1 MTLAG
6 KSVLVTGGTGFIGG
20 RLVEK
25 LLREQGARVRV
36 LVRDFRRAARIARF
50 PVEMVAGS
58 IADAAVVLKA
68 VEGCDVV
75 FHCAYD
81 FAGSRRQQKQVG
93 IQGTRNV
100 SEAVLQHGVSRMVHV
115 STFAV
120 YAPTRDGD
128 LAESAAWPRST
139 NAYVMV
145 KRQAERLVS
154 DLRRQRHLPV
164 VTLQPTLVYGPFSEQ
179 WTIGLVH
186 KLKTGLVPLVNGGAG
201 YCNAVYIDDV
211 VDALILA
218 STRPGVVGDTF
229 LISGE
234 KPVTWREFFG
244 GLEAALKISA
254 TIELSDE
261 ELATLTR
268 HSRSKGTLVRRL
280 QALAREPVV
289 RAQLARLPI
298 ARRIASLLTRYTSEE
313 RWQSLKSRLL
323 GDNSSPDNYRGR
335 QRPIH
340 LPSDSLLALYR
351 SRTRV
356 RIDKAQE
363 RLGYVPQFDL
373 ARGMDLT
380 TRFIQW
386 ANLG

>member
-1 MTLAG
+1 
-6 KSVLVTGGTGFIGG
+6 
-20 RLVEK
+20 
-25 LLREQGARVRV
+25 
-36 LVRDFRRAARIARF
+36 
-50 PVEMVAGS
+50 VAGS
-58 IADAAVVLKA
+58 IADAAAVLKA
-68 VEGCDVV
+68 VDGCDVV

-81 FAGSRRQQKQVG
+81 FAGSRRQQKHVG

-120 YAPTRDGD
+120 YAPTPDGD
-128 LAESAAWPRST
+128 LSESAAWPRST
-139 NAYVMV
+139 NAYVLV

-154 DLRRQRHLPV
+154 DLWRQRHLPV

-179 WTIGLVH
+179 WTIGLAH
-186 KLKTGLVPLVNGGAG
+186 KLKTGLIPLVNGGAG

-218 STRPGVVGDTF
+218 STRPGVVGETF
-229 LISGE
+229 LISAE
-234 KPVTWREFFG
+234 KPVTWREFYG
-244 GLEAALKISA
+244 GLEAALNISA
-254 TIELSDE
+254 TIELTDE
-261 ELATLTR
+261 ELATLAR
-268 HSRSKGTLVRRL
+268 ANRSQGTLLRQL

-289 RAQLARLPI
+289 RAQLARIPL
-298 ARRIASLLTRYTSEE
+298 ARRIAALLTTYTSEE

-323 GDNSSPDNYRGR
+323 GDDSSPRNARAGR
-335 QRPIH
+335 KPIH

-363 RLGYVPQFDL
+363 RLGYAPQFDF

-380 TRFIQW
+380 TRFIHW